1 MTKIKLNSYKDM
13 TKTNR
18 YYLNP
23 KVKYVIEYEKELQSQ
38 AIIMQTVHTVG
49 FPKAINDYHNWL
61 EKNGFDSNNP
71 NPTNDFVSKFYG
83 KKPLW
88 FTENSIG
95 IVVKTDDPSDEDYF
109 IVTECSDKNF
119 GYSHT
124 QIILTLAGC
133 F

>member
-1 MTKIKLNSYKDM
+1 MTKIKLNSYKDL
-13 TKTNR
+13 TKTNG

-23 KVKYVIEYEKELQSQ
+23 KVKYVIDYEKELQSQ

-61 EKNGFDSNNP
+61 EKNGFDSNYP

-83 KKPLW
+83 KEPLW
-88 FTENSIG
+88 LTKYSIG
-95 IVVKTDDPSDEDYF
+95 IVVKSDDPSDDDYY
-109 IVTECSDKNF
+109 IVTECSDKNL

-133 F
+133 I